1 MNHQKII
8 PNKKFSLRST
18 LVVSFVVQIMAV
30 VGLTGWL
37 SFRNGQKSV
46 NELMNQIS
54 NKVTANVKERF
65 KTFADTPYQFLQINV
80 AAIRVGNLDL
90 TDYPKMARYFWNQTQ
105 ISDAV
110 PYVYFANPQGDF
122 VGVWKESDSRTTLQ
136 IRNQLTAPRMEVY
149 QLDRQGKPMALIDSK
164 VYNPPL
170 RPWYQVAAKA
180 ARPTW
185 SSIYVFAT
193 SPRLGITHAVPIYDE
208 SESLQAVLA
217 ADLTLS
223 DISNFLRGLDV
234 SDSGQVF
241 IIERSGE
248 IVASSAAEPP
258 FLKTEAGE
266 KRLAAV
272 HSNNPLIQEAAQN
285 LLSRFGSFEG
295 IDTRE
300 RFIFEIEGKRKFLQV
315 TPLQDGRG
323 LDWLMAV
330 VIPEADFTAQID
342 ANTRNTIILCI
353 IALAV
358 ATLSGIV
365 TSRWITAPVVRV
377 CRASD
382 QLAQGELSQQVEP
395 SFITDINTLAE
406 SFNKMAR
413 QLRESFDALRQS
425 EATNRAIVNTIP
437 DLMIRA
443 LGDGTYLDVIN
454 SAPSQSGHGVKQ
466 FRPGNTVREP
476 LPPELAQKRMQYIQQ
491 ALATAKLQV
500 YEHQI
505 ILNGQHR
512 YEEVRIMV
520 LGEDEV
526 LIMVRDITARKQAEE
541 ALEQANQE
549 LERKVAERTAS
560 LAESQRT
567 LSTLMSNLPGMAY
580 RSLSDPDSTMVF
592 VSEGC
597 NSLTGYLPKDL
608 TANHLVKYNQLI
620 HPEDRDRV
628 RQQVQKALK
637 EKKPFQ
643 LTYRILT
650 EQGTE
655 KWVWEQGQG
664 IFKSEKELEFIEGF
678 ITDISPERELEF
690 IEGFITDISDW
701 ITAEQALEQ
710 SNQELRSTL
719 QQLEATQVELQRA
732 KEKAE
737 SANQAKSE
745 FLANMSHELRTPL
758 NSIIGF
764 AQILTKDTSLKP
776 EQQQRLSIIN
786 RSGE

>member
-1 MNHQKII
+1 MNHQKTI
-8 PNKKFSLRST
+8 PKRKFSLRTT
-18 LVVSFVVQIMAV
+18 LVVSFVVQIVAV

-80 AAIRVGNLDL
+80 AVIRVGNLDF
-90 TDYPKMARYFWNQTQ
+90 TDYPKMARYFWEQTQ

-110 PYVYFANPQGDF
+110 PYVYFANPQRDF
-122 VGVWKESDSRTTLQ
+122 VGVWRETDSLTTLR
-136 IRNQLTAPRMEVY
+136 IRNQLTAPRLEIY
-149 QLDRQGKPMALIDSK
+149 QLDPQGKPMALISK
-164 VYNPPL
+164 DMFDPL
-170 RPWYQVAAKA
+170 TRPWYQAAAKA
-180 ARPTW
+180 GKPTW
-185 SSIYVFAT
+185 SPIYVFVNL
-193 SPRLGITHAVPIYDE
+193 PRLGITHVIPIYDG
-208 SESLQAVLA
+208 SESLLGMLG

-223 DISNFLRGLDV
+223 DISNFLRQLDV

-258 FLKTEAGE
+258 FLKTETGE

-272 HSNNPLIQEAAQN
+272 DSSNPLIREAAQI

-295 IDTRE
+295 IDKSE
-300 RFIFEIEGKRKFLQV
+300 RFTFEIEGKRKFLQV

-342 ANTRNTIILCI
+342 ANTRNTIILCV
-353 IALAV
+353 IALGV
-358 ATLSGIV
+358 AILSGIL
-365 TSRWITAPVVRV
+365 TSRWITEPVVRV

-382 QLAQGELSQQVEP
+382 KLAQGDLEQQVEP
-395 SFITDINTLAE
+395 SFITDIDTLAE
-406 SFNKMAR
+406 SFNKMAG
-413 QLRESFDALRQS
+413 QLRESFNALSQS

-443 LGDGTYLDVIN
+443 LGDGTYLDVID
-454 SAPSQSGHGVKQ
+454 SARSQSGHGVKQ

-505 ILNGQHR
+505 ILNGQPQH
-512 YEEVRIMV
+512 EEVRIMV

-549 LERKVAERTAS
+549 LEQKVAERTAS

-567 LSTLMSNLPGMAY
+567 LATLMSNLPGMAY
-580 RSLSDPDSTMVF
+580 RSLSNSDSTMVF

-597 NSLTGYLPKDL
+597 NSLTGYLPEDL
-608 TANHLVKYNQLI
+608 TENHLVKYHQLI

-678 ITDISPERELEF
+678 I
-690 IEGFITDISDW
+690 
-701 ITAEQALEQ
+701 
-710 SNQELRSTL
+710 
-719 QQLEATQVELQRA
+719 
-732 KEKAE
+732 
-737 SANQAKSE
+737 
-745 FLANMSHELRTPL
+745 
-758 NSIIGF
+758 
-764 AQILTKDTSLKP
+764 
-776 EQQQRLSIIN
+776 
-786 RSGE
+786 